1 MKRFLYSL
9 LVTILA
15 TAAAAAFAYAIV
27 ISLAGY
33 CSDYGATDDGATTHA
48 VTAPVSTL
56 AEMRSSNYVQ
66 SDEGDDWIDDFI
78 CDIRATD
85 VVLAFAAVFLVA
97 IGAWYGAQLNRAIA
111 AMSAAARSA
120 RTSAEAAKAVLES
133 DRASPRPPE
142 DGKT

>member
-1 MKRFLYSL
+1 MKRFLYSV

-27 ISLAGY
+27 VALAGY

-48 VTAPVSTL
+48 VTAPVTTL
-56 AEMRSSNYVQ
+56 AEMRSSNYVE

-97 IGAWYGAQLNRAIA
+97 IGAWYGAQLNRAVA
-111 AMSAAARSA
+111 AMGAAARSA
-120 RTSAEAAKAVLES
+120 RTSAEAAKAAL
-133 DRASPRPPE
+133 DRASPRPPD
-142 DGKT
+142 DGKS

>member
-1 MKRFLYSL
+1 MKRFLFSV

-27 ISLAGY
+27 VALAGY
-33 CSDYGATDDGATTHA
+33 CSDYGATDDGGTTHA
-48 VTAPVSTL
+48 VTAPLATL

-85 VVLAFAAVFLVA
+85 VVLAFAAVFLVG
-97 IGAWYGAQLNRAIA
+97 IGAWNGAQLNRAVA
-111 AMSAAARSA
+111 AMGAAARSA
-120 RTSAEAAKAVLES
+120 RTSAEAAKAMTETGRAAAPPPADRES
-133 DRASPRPPE
+133 
-142 DGKT
+142 